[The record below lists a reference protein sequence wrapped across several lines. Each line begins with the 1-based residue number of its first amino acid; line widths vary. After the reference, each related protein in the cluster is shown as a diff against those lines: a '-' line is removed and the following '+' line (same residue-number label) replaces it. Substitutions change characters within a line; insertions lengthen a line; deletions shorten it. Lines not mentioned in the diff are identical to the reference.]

1 MLYCNFRGCAVSTAL
16 NFGLDINLKLSRF
29 SFEKVSIKLLACS
42 LPLLLNPDK
51 SKLSKSVNPITEI
64 EQDAVYN
71 SNIIKDINYTSRDL
85 KGNEYILIA
94 KEGEIDLDNS
104 DIIFLTDVT
113 AYIKL
118 VKNSELIV
126 ITSNYGKY
134 NTINYDTIFSK
145 NVKIDYVDN
154 IITGDYLDFSMLNN
168 LLIISRNV
176 VYKNLENTMKADVL
190 EFDTKTKNTK
200 IYMYDSKKQVVINN
214 LK

>member
-1 MLYCNFRGCAVSTAL
+1 MKKKIF
-16 NFGLDINLKLSRF
+16 LKIVLILSLIIITWF
-29 SFEKVSIKLLACS
+29 VYFKYFKE
-42 LPLLLNPDK
+42 DK
-51 SKLSKSVNPITEI
+51 DKLSKPVNPTSKI
-64 EQDAVYN
+64 EEDAVYN

-85 KGNEYILIA
+85 KGNEYILVA

-154 IITGDYLDFSMLNN
+154 IITGDYLDFSMMKN
-168 LLIISRNV
+168 LLIVSRNV
-176 VYKNLENTMKADVL
+176 VYKNLENTMKADVIEL
-190 EFDTKTKNTK
+190 DTTSKDTK
-200 IYMYDSKKQVVINN
+200 IFMYNSDEQVNVTNI
-214 LK
+214 K

>member
-1 MLYCNFRGCAVSTAL
+1 MKKKIF
-16 NFGLDINLKLSRF
+16 LKIVLILSLIIITWF
-29 SFEKVSIKLLACS
+29 VYSEYFKE
-42 LPLLLNPDK
+42 DK
-51 SKLSKSVNPITEI
+51 SKLSKPINPTSEI
-64 EQDAVYN
+64 EEDAVYN

-85 KGNEYILIA
+85 KGNEYILMA

-118 VKNSELIV
+118 IKNSELIV

-154 IITGDYLDFSMLNN
+154 IITGDYLDFSMMKN
-168 LLIISRNV
+168 LLIVSRNV
-176 VYKNLENTMKADVL
+176 VYKNLENTMRADVVEL
-190 EFDTKTKNTK
+190 DTTTKDTK
-200 IYMYDSKKQVVINN
+200 IFMYNSNKQVNVTNI
-214 LK
+214 K

>member
-1 MLYCNFRGCAVSTAL
+1 MKKKIIKVILILFLIIITWFVYSKYFKK
-16 NFGLDINLKLSRF
+16 DENL
-29 SFEKVSIKLLACS
+29 
-42 LPLLLNPDK
+42 
-51 SKLSKSVNPITEI
+51 LSKPANQTTEI
-64 EQDAVYN
+64 KEEVINN

-85 KGNEYILIA
+85 QGNEYILVA
-94 KEGEIDLDNS
+94 KVGEIDLDNS

-154 IITGDYLDFSMLNN
+154 IITGDYLDFSMMKN

-176 VYKNLENTMKADVL
+176 IYKNLENILKADVIEL
-190 EFDTKTKNTK
+190 DTTTKNTK
-200 IYMYDSKKQVVINN
+200 IFMYHTNEQGNVTNIN
-214 LK
+214 

>member
-1 MLYCNFRGCAVSTAL
+1 MKKKIF
-16 NFGLDINLKLSRF
+16 LKIVLILSLIIITWF
-29 SFEKVSIKLLACS
+29 VYSEYFKE
-42 LPLLLNPDK
+42 DK
-51 SKLSKSVNPITEI
+51 SKLSKPVNPTSEI
-64 EQDAVYN
+64 EEEAIYN

-85 KGNEYILIA
+85 KGNEYIIIA

-145 NVKIDYVDN
+145 NVKIEYVDN
-154 IITGDYLDFSMLNN
+154 IITGDYLDFSMMKN
-168 LLIISRNV
+168 LLIVSRNV
-176 VYKNLENTMKADVL
+176 VYKNLENTMKADVIEL
-190 EFDTKTKNTK
+190 DTTTKDTK
-200 IYMYDSKKQVVINN
+200 IFMYNSDEQVNVTNI
-214 LK
+214 K

>member
-1 MLYCNFRGCAVSTAL
+1 MKKKKFLVIIL
-16 NFGLDINLKLSRF
+16 ILSLIIITWF
-29 SFEKVSIKLLACS
+29 VYSEYFKE
-42 LPLLLNPDK
+42 DK
-51 SKLSKSVNPITEI
+51 NKLSKPVNPSSEI
-64 EQDAVYN
+64 EEGAVYN
-71 SNIIKDINYTSRDL
+71 SNTIKDINYTSRDL

-154 IITGDYLDFSMLNN
+154 IITGDYLDFSMMNN

-176 VYKNLENTMKADVL
+176 IYKNLENTIKADVIKL
-190 EFDTKTKNTK
+190 DTTTKNTK
-200 IYMYDSKKQVVINN
+200 IFMYNSNEQVNVTNIN
-214 LK
+214 

>member
-1 MLYCNFRGCAVSTAL
+1 MKKKIF
-16 NFGLDINLKLSRF
+16 LKIVLILSLIIITWF
-29 SFEKVSIKLLACS
+29 VYFKYFKE
-42 LPLLLNPDK
+42 DK
-51 SKLSKSVNPITEI
+51 DKLSKSVNPTSKI
-64 EQDAVYN
+64 EEDAVYN

-154 IITGDYLDFSMLNN
+154 IITGDYLDFSMMKN
-168 LLIISRNV
+168 LLIVSRNV
-176 VYKNLENTMKADVL
+176 VYRNLENTMKADVIEL
-190 EFDTKTKNTK
+190 DTTSKDTK
-200 IYMYDSKKQVVINN
+200 IFMYNSDEQVNVTNI
-214 LK
+214 K

>member
-1 MLYCNFRGCAVSTAL
+1 MKKKIFLKILLILSLIIITWFVYSEYFKKDKKLFSKQVNSST
-16 NFGLDINLKLSRF
+16 N
-29 SFEKVSIKLLACS
+29 
-42 LPLLLNPDK
+42 
-51 SKLSKSVNPITEI
+51 I
-64 EQDAVYN
+64 EEDGIYN

-145 NVKIDYVDN
+145 QVKIDYVDN
-154 IITGDYLDFSMLNN
+154 IITGDYLDFSMMKN
-168 LLIISRNV
+168 LLIVSRNV
-176 VYKNLENTMKADVL
+176 VYKNLENTMKADVIEL
-190 EFDTKTKNTK
+190 NTTTKDTK
-200 IYMYDSKKQVVINN
+200 IFMYNSNEQVNVTNI
-214 LK
+214 K